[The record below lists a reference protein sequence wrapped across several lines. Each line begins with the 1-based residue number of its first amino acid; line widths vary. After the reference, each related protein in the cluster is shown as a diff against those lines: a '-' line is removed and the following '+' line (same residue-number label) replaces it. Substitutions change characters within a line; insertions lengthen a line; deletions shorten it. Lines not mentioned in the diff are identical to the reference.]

1 MSEMPQ
7 ELRVGFRRELAN
19 MEMLVEQLFG
29 YVVEGIPGATDALL
43 TGDAG
48 SVRALHEREKV
59 IDAVWKSLE
68 AKVNELLLRE
78 APVAGDLRYL
88 LTVVRVV
95 PELERSGDLAQHIAV
110 RGTKGLAD
118 QLSPR
123 ARGIVTRMG
132 DVAGAMWRDLASAWS
147 SRQLEDVDHLDDVDE
162 ELDEL
167 HASLVAEVASTA
179 TSTSVAMEMALV
191 ARFYERL
198 GDHAVNIARRLAYLA
213 GGWQP
218 RQSEA

>member
-59 IDAVWKSLE
+59 IDAVWQGLE

-78 APVAGDLRYL
+78 APVASDLRYL

-123 ARGIVTRMG
+123 ARGLVTRMG
-132 DVAGAMWRDLASAWS
+132 DVAGAMWRDLA
-147 SRQLEDVDHLDDVDE
+147 VGVV
-162 ELDEL
+162 
-167 HASLVAEVASTA
+167 VAP
-179 TSTSVAMEMALV
+179 
-191 ARFYERL
+191 ARGRRPPRRHRR
-198 GDHAVNIARRLAYLA
+198 GARRAA
-213 GGWQP
+213 RQP
-218 RQSEA
+218 RGRGRVDRHEHVGRDGDGPRGALLRAPR

>member
-1 MSEMPQ
+1 
-7 ELRVGFRRELAN
+7 
-19 MEMLVEQLFG
+19 
-29 YVVEGIPGATDALL
+29 
-43 TGDAG
+43 
-48 SVRALHEREKV
+48 
-59 IDAVWKSLE
+59 
-68 AKVNELLLRE
+68 
-78 APVAGDLRYL
+78 VAGDLRYL

-123 ARGIVTRMG
+123 ARGLVTRMG

-147 SRQLEDVDHLDDVDE
+147 SRQLEDVDHLDDIDE

-179 TSTSVAMEMALV
+179 TSSSVAMEMALV

-213 GGWQP
+213 GGTQP
-218 RQSEA
+218 GQSDA

>member
-1 MSEMPQ
+1 MPAVAADRPPLPFTFGAPLLAMSEMPQ

-19 MEMLVEQLFG
+19 MEKLVEQLFG

-59 IDAVWKSLE
+59 IDAVWQGLE

-78 APVAGDLRYL
+78 APVASDLRYL

-95 PELERSGDLAQHIAV
+95 PELERSGDLAQHIAI

-123 ARGIVTRMG
+123 ASGSRDADGRRRRRDG
-132 DVAGAMWRDLASAWS
+132 GATWPWCGRPAS
-147 SRQLEDVDHLDDVDE
+147 SRRSTTSTTSTRSSTSCTP
-162 ELDEL
+162 
-167 HASLVAEVASTA
+167 ASWLRWRRPPP
-179 TSTSVAMEMALV
+179 STSVAMEMALV
-191 ARFYERL
+191 AALLR
-198 GDHAVNIARRLAYLA
+198 A
-213 GGWQP
+213 P
-218 RQSEA
+218 R

>member
-59 IDAVWKSLE
+59 IDAVWQGLE

-78 APVAGDLRYL
+78 APVASDLRYL

-123 ARGIVTRMG
+123 ARGLVTRMG
-132 DVAGAMWRDLASAWS
+132 DVAGAHVARPGRRRGRPAS
-147 SRQLEDVDHLDDVDE
+147 SRTSTTSTTSTRSSTSCTP
-162 ELDEL
+162 
-167 HASLVAEVASTA
+167 ASWPRWRRPPPARRWRWRWPSWRASTSA
-179 TSTSVAMEMALV
+179 SVTT
-191 ARFYERL
+191 R
-198 GDHAVNIARRLAYLA
+198 
-213 GGWQP
+213 
-218 RQSEA
+218 